1 VSAAPSGRRGEL
13 IGSAL
18 GVAIAGALFGP
29 VAGVLAHVAGTG
41 PVFAGIGGMCVV
53 VAIVAA
59 RTPAP
64 PVRRGQPAR
73 KLAGALLDRRILG
86 ALWLVA
92 LPALLFGTQSVLVP
106 LRLSALGLGAVA
118 IGAVYLVATGLE
130 AVASP
135 VVGRVSDRRGRRL
148 PVVVGLTASAV
159 AATVLPWPGSSA
171 LLAVVAVF
179 AAVSFGMFWAPAMSF
194 LTETAERIG
203 LDVAWAFALI
213 NLAWAPGQALG
224 ALGGGGIARATSD
237 AVPYLV
243 LSGACVLTLLAVARS
258 RVRPEPLV
266 RSQT

>member
-1 VSAAPSGRRGEL
+1 
-13 IGSAL
+13 
-18 GVAIAGALFGP
+18 
-29 VAGVLAHVAGTG
+29 
-41 PVFAGIGGMCVV
+41 
-53 VAIVAA
+53 
-59 RTPAP
+59 
-64 PVRRGQPAR
+64 
-73 KLAGALLDRRILG
+73 
-86 ALWLVA
+86 
-92 LPALLFGTQSVLVP
+92 
-106 LRLSALGLGAVA
+106 
-118 IGAVYLVATGLE
+118 
-130 AVASP
+130 
-135 VVGRVSDRRGRRL
+135 
-148 PVVVGLTASAV
+148 
-159 AATVLPWPGSSA
+159 VLPWPGSSA